1 MAPQAYFRGAF
12 VPLADA
18 NINIMT
24 HAFNYGTGCF
34 EGIRG
39 YWNSAEEQ
47 VFLFRLRDHY
57 QRLLTSGRILG
68 LESPHSV
75 DELGALTIE
84 LVRRNEHRD
93 DCYIR
98 PLLYKGSSIV

>member
-1 MAPQAYFRGAF
+1 MNPQAFFHGRF

-39 YWNSAEEQ
+39 YWNADENQ
-47 VFLFRLRDHY
+47 IFLFRLRDHY
-57 QRLLTSGRILG
+57 QRLLTSARILG
-68 LESPHSV
+68 MQSPHTV
-75 DELGALTIE
+75 DELCEITLE
-84 LVRRNEHRD
+84 LVRRNQYRE

-98 PLLYKGSSIV
+98 PLLY